1 MLIHSFHIVSHEHV
15 FHMMIITV
23 FYFYILMQLV
33 YNILSGV
40 PRSRSKGFL
49 SYKLLG
55 NFLATCGFW
64 SNVLATF
71 AVCSN
76 F

>member
-1 MLIHSFHIVSHEHV
+1 MK
-15 FHMMIITV
+15 
-23 FYFYILMQLV
+23 LV

-55 NFLATCGFW
+55 NFLATCAFW
-64 SNVLATF
+64 SNFLAPF
-71 AVCSN
+71 AICSN
-76 F
+76 FWLWGQLTTYGNYGTKSLDTV

>member
-1 MLIHSFHIVSHEHV
+1 
-15 FHMMIITV
+15 
-23 FYFYILMQLV
+23 MQLV

-55 NFLATCGFW
+55 NFLATCAFW
-64 SNVLATF
+64 SNFLATF
-71 AVCSN
+71 AICSN